1 MTLTNRGK
9 KLCDASGVSR
19 RQALKIG
26 AKGIGLGL
34 LGSGLGPLPPLF
46 GATSE
51 ALAATEGKILVVF
64 EWFGG
69 YDGLSTFVPYGD
81 DELYRRR
88 PTIGVREADVI
99 KVDEHF
105 GFQKS
110 MVGMHRLWE
119 EGNCAVIHGAG
130 YDQPSFSHFASS
142 SFWHTGAPNSGEAY
156 GWYGRTADALDP
168 SGSPNFLVNV
178 ASAQSLAVRAHEHV
192 PVVFQDPGAFRRDLF
207 HPQSPHVEKLGNGQA
222 ARGEIH
228 KFLLDVNQSAR
239 EASALVSEAWA
250 NYNQGRNTELRL
262 LDLDKVVALIENDF
276 PARLYYV
283 RLRNSLFDTHVNQES
298 PHNRQVQYCS
308 DAVWGFFEE
317 MKRLGKQEN
326 EVAVFVHSEFGRRV
340 PENTNLGTDHGTA
353 NVSFVLGGGVNG
365 GQYSTPPS
373 LTDLV
378 YGDNLQYTTDF
389 RRVYASLIEGYLGHS
404 RSEDILGGR
413 FDTLG
418 MFA

>member
-1 MTLTNRGK
+1 MTRRSD
-9 KLCDASGVSR
+9 KLCDDSGVSR

-26 AKGIGLGL
+26 GRGLALGL
-34 LGSGLGPLPPLF
+34 MGGGVSALPPLF
-46 GATSE
+46 GAASE
-51 ALAATEGKILVVF
+51 AVAATPGKILVVF

-81 DELYRRR
+81 DALYRQR
-88 PTIGVREADVI
+88 PTIGVREENVI

-110 MVGMHRLWE
+110 MLGMHRLWD
-119 EGNCAVIHGAG
+119 EGNVAVIHGAG
-130 YDQPSFSHFASS
+130 YDQPSFSHFTSS
-142 SFWHTGAPNSGEAY
+142 SYWHTGAPNSGEPY

-168 SGSPNFLVNV
+168 HGTPNYLVNI
-178 ASAQSLAVRAHEHV
+178 SSTQTLAVRAREHV
-192 PVVFQDPGAFRRDLF
+192 PVVFDDPTSFTRAVF
-207 HPQSPHVEKLGNGQA
+207 HPERPHVENLDRGQV
-222 ARGEIH
+222 ARNDVH
-228 KFLLDVNQSAR
+228 QFMLDVNRSAR
-239 EASALVSEAWA
+239 DASALVSQAWES
-250 NYNQGRNTELRL
+250 YNLTRNPDLRL

-283 RLRNSLFDTHVNQES
+283 RLQGSKFDTHVNQES

-317 MKRLGKQEN
+317 MKRIGKQD
-326 EVAVFVHSEFGRRV
+326 EVAIFVHSEFGRRV

-353 NVSFVLGGGVNG
+353 NVAFVLGGGVKG
-365 GQYSTPPS
+365 GQYSTPVS

-378 YGDNLQYTTDF
+378 LGENLRHTTDF
-389 RRVYASLIEGYLGHS
+389 RNVYATLIEEFLGH
-404 RSEDILGGR
+404 RKSEDILGEK
-413 FDTLG
+413 FKTLG

>member
-1 MTLTNRGK
+1 MDITNRSK
-9 KLCDASGVSR
+9 RLFDSAGVSR
-19 RQALKIG
+19 REALKIG
-26 AKGIGLGL
+26 ARGIGLGL
-34 LGSGLGPLPPLF
+34 LGSGIGPLPPLF
-46 GATSE
+46 GLTSE
-51 ALAATEGKILVVF
+51 AVAATQGKILVVF

-69 YDGLSTFVPYGD
+69 YDGLSTFVPYSN

-88 PTIGVREADVI
+88 PTIGVRERDVI

-110 MVGMHRLWE
+110 MVGMHRLWDD
-119 EGNCAVIHGAG
+119 GKLAVIHGAG
-130 YDQPSFSHFASS
+130 YEQPSFSHFASS

-168 SGSPNFLVNV
+168 NGTPNFLVNI
-178 ASAQSLAVRAHEHV
+178 SSTQSLAVRARDHV
-192 PVVFQDPGAFRRDLF
+192 PVVFDDPGGFRRDLF
-207 HPQSPHVEKLGNGQA
+207 SPQQPYVGKLGRGQA
-222 ARGEIH
+222 PRSDVH

-239 EASALVSEAWA
+239 EASALVNQAWED
-250 NYNQGRNTELRL
+250 YSRKRPSDLRL

-283 RLRNSLFDTHVNQES
+283 RLRGSLFDTHVNQES

-317 MKRLGKQEN
+317 MKRLGKQD
-326 EVAVFVHSEFGRRV
+326 EVAMFIHSEFGRRV
-340 PENTNLGTDHGTA
+340 PENTGLGTDHGTA
-353 NVSFVLGGGVNG
+353 NVSFVIGGGTQG
-365 GQYSTPPS
+365 GQYGTPPS
-373 LTDLV
+373 LTELV

-389 RRVYASLIEGYLGHS
+389 RRVYASLIEEYLGY
-404 RSEDILGGR
+404 RKSENVLGDKFESLR
-413 FDTLG
+413 

>member
-9 KLCDASGVSR
+9 KLCDSSGVSR

-26 AKGIGLGL
+26 ARGIGLGL

-88 PTIGVREADVI
+88 PTIGVREQDVL
-99 KVDEHF
+99 KADEHF

-110 MVGMHRLWE
+110 MVGMQRLWE
-119 EGNCAVIHGAG
+119 EGNCAVIHGCG
-130 YDQPSFSHFASS
+130 YEQPSFSHFASS

-168 SGSPNFLVNV
+168 TGSPNFLVNI

-192 PVVFQDPGAFRRDLF
+192 PVVFNDPGSFRRDFF
-207 HPQSPHVEKLGNGQA
+207 HPQSQYIDRLGNGQA
-222 ARGEIH
+222 ARSEIH

-239 EASALVSEAWA
+239 EASALVSQAWD
-250 NYNQGRNTELRL
+250 NYNSRPGGGARL

-298 PHNRQVQYCS
+298 PHNRQVQYCC

-317 MKRLGKQEN
+317 MKRLGKQD
-326 EVAVFVHSEFGRRV
+326 EVAVFIHSEFGRRV
-340 PENTNLGTDHGTA
+340 PENTSLGTDHGTA
-353 NVSFVLGGGVNG
+353 NVAFVLGGGVQG
-365 GQYSTPPS
+365 GQYGKPVS

-378 YGDNLQYTTDF
+378 LGDNLQYTTDF
-389 RRVYASLIEGYLGHS
+389 RRVYATLIDEYLGY
-404 RSEDILGGR
+404 RKSEDVLGGK

>member
-1 MTLTNRGK
+1 MTLTSRGK

-26 AKGIGLGL
+26 ARGIGLGL

-88 PTIGVREADVI
+88 PTIGVREKDVI

-119 EGNCAVIHGAG
+119 EGNCAVIHGCG

-168 SGSPNFLVNV
+168 TWALPTSWSTSRPRSRWRCGRTSTSRWSSTTRAGS
-178 ASAQSLAVRAHEHV
+178 
-192 PVVFQDPGAFRRDLF
+192 RRDLF
-207 HPQSPHVEKLGNGQA
+207 HPAAPVHRQAGQRA
-222 ARGEIH
+222 GRRSDVH

-239 EASALVSEAWA
+239 EASALVSQAWE
-250 NYNQGRNTELRL
+250 NYNEGTRE
-262 LDLDKVVALIENDF
+262 
-276 PARLYYV
+276 
-283 RLRNSLFDTHVNQES
+283 
-298 PHNRQVQYCS
+298 RQR
-308 DAVWGFFEE
+308 AVCW
-317 MKRLGKQEN
+317 
-326 EVAVFVHSEFGRRV
+326 
-340 PENTNLGTDHGTA
+340 T
-353 NVSFVLGGGVNG
+353 
-365 GQYSTPPS
+365 ST
-373 LTDLV
+373 
-378 YGDNLQYTTDF
+378 
-389 RRVYASLIEGYLGHS
+389 
-404 RSEDILGGR
+404 RSWR
-413 FDTLG
+413 
-418 MFA
+418 

>member
-1 MTLTNRGK
+1 MEITNRSK
-9 KLCDASGVSR
+9 RLFDSAGVSR
-19 RQALKIG
+19 REALKIG
-26 AKGIGLGL
+26 ARGIGLGM

-46 GATSE
+46 GLTSE
-51 ALAATEGKILVVF
+51 AVAATQGKILVVF

-69 YDGLSTFVPYGD
+69 YDGLSTFVPYGN

-88 PTIGVREADVI
+88 PTIGVREPDVI

-110 MVGMHRLWE
+110 MVGMHRLWDQ
-119 EGNCAVIHGAG
+119 GNLAVVHGAG
-130 YDQPSFSHFASS
+130 YEQPSFSHFASS

-168 SGSPNFLVNV
+168 QGSPNFLVNI
-178 ASAQSLAVRAHEHV
+178 SSTQSLAVRARDHV
-192 PVVFQDPGAFRRDLF
+192 PVVFQDPGGFRRDLF
-207 HPQSPHVEKLGNGQA
+207 HPQQAYAGKLGTGQA
-222 ARGEIH
+222 PRSEVH

-239 EASALVSEAWA
+239 EASALVSQAWES
-250 NYNQGRNTELRL
+250 YNQTRNSDLRL

-283 RLRNSLFDTHVNQES
+283 RLRGSLFDTHVNQES

-317 MKRLGKQEN
+317 MKRLGKQD
-326 EVAVFVHSEFGRRV
+326 EVAMFIHSEFGRRV
-340 PENTNLGTDHGTA
+340 PENTGRGTDHGTA
-353 NVSFVLGGGVNG
+353 NVSFLLGGGING
-365 GQYSTPPS
+365 GQYGAPPS
-373 LTDLV
+373 LTELV
-378 YGDNLQYTTDF
+378 HGDNLQYTTDF
-389 RRVYASLIEGYLGHS
+389 RRVYATLIDEYLGY
-404 RSEDILGGR
+404 RKSENVLGGK

>member
-1 MTLTNRGK
+1 MTMTSRSS
-9 KLCDASGVSR
+9 KLCEACGVSR

-26 AKGIGLGL
+26 ARGIGLGL
-34 LGSGLGPLPPLF
+34 LGGLSPLPPLF

-81 DELYRRR
+81 DALYRRR

-99 KVDEHF
+99 KVDDHF

-110 MVGMHRLWE
+110 MVGMHRLWD
-119 EGNCAVIHGAG
+119 EGNAAVIHGAG

-168 SGSPNFLVNV
+168 TGSPNFLVNI
-178 ASAQSLAVRAHEHV
+178 SPAQSLAVRAHEHV
-192 PVVFQDPGAFRRDLF
+192 PVVFNDPGAFRRDLF
-207 HPQSPHVEKLGNGQA
+207 HPQRAYIDKLGNGQA
-222 ARGEIH
+222 ARGDVH

-239 EASALVSEAWA
+239 EASALVSQAWE
-250 NYNQGRNTELRL
+250 NYTGTRNTDLRL

-317 MKRLGKQEN
+317 MKRLGKQD
-326 EVAVFVHSEFGRRV
+326 EVAIFIHSEFGRRV
-340 PENTNLGTDHGTA
+340 PENTSLGTDHGTA
-353 NVSFVLGGGVNG
+353 NVSFVLGGGVTG

-373 LTDLV
+373 LTELV
-378 YGDNLQYTTDF
+378 HGDNLQYTTDF
-389 RRVYASLIEGYLGHS
+389 RRVYATLIEEFLGYAKSEHVLGS
-404 RSEDILGGR
+404 RFE
-413 FDTLG
+413 TLG
-418 MFA
+418 MFT

>member
-1 MTLTNRGK
+1 MTNRSK
-9 KLCDASGVSR
+9 KLCDLSGVSR

-26 AKGIGLGL
+26 AQGIGLGL
-34 LGSGLGPLPPLF
+34 LGGIGPLPPLF

-51 ALAATEGKILVVF
+51 ALAATPGKILVVF

-81 DELYRRR
+81 DALYRHR

-99 KVDEHF
+99 KVDDHS
-105 GFQKS
+105 GFQPS
-110 MVGMHRLWE
+110 MVGMHRLWD
-119 EGNCAVIHGAG
+119 EGNLAVIHGAG

-142 SFWHTGAPNSGEAY
+142 SFWHTGAPNSGEPY

-168 SGSPNFLVNV
+168 TGSPNYLVNI
-178 ASAQSLAVRAHEHV
+178 AGAQSLAVRAREHV
-192 PVVFQDPGAFRRDLF
+192 PVVFDDPSAFRRDRF
-207 HPQSPHVEKLGNGQA
+207 HPQQHHLEKLGTGQD
-222 ARGEIH
+222 ARGDTH

-239 EASALVSEAWA
+239 EASALVRQAWE
-250 NYNQGRNTELRL
+250 NYNGTRNTDLRL
-262 LDLDKVVALIENDF
+262 LDLDKVVALIENEF

-317 MKRLGKQEN
+317 MKRLGKQD
-326 EVAVFVHSEFGRRV
+326 EVAILIHSEFGRRV
-340 PENTNLGTDHGTA
+340 PENTGLGTDHGTA
-353 NVSFVLGGGVNG
+353 NVSFVLGGGVTG
-365 GQYSTPPS
+365 GQYSRPPS
-373 LTDLV
+373 LTELV
-378 YGDNLQYTTDF
+378 LGDNLQHTTDF
-389 RRVYASLIEGYLGHS
+389 RRVYATLIEEFLGYSKSETVLG
-404 RSEDILGGR
+404 EK
-413 FDTLG
+413 FKTLG

>member
-1 MTLTNRGK
+1 MTRRSD
-9 KLCDASGVSR
+9 KLCDDSGVSR

-26 AKGIGLGL
+26 GRGLALGL
-34 LGSGLGPLPPLF
+34 MGGGVSALPPLF
-46 GATSE
+46 GAASE
-51 ALAATEGKILVVF
+51 AVAATPGKILVVF

-81 DELYRRR
+81 DALYRQR
-88 PTIGVREADVI
+88 PTIGVREENVI

-110 MVGMHRLWE
+110 MLGMHRLWD
-119 EGNCAVIHGAG
+119 EGNVAVIHGAG
-130 YDQPSFSHFASS
+130 YDQPSFSHFTSS
-142 SFWHTGAPNSGEAY
+142 SYWHTGAPNSGEPY

-168 SGSPNFLVNV
+168 HGTPNYLVNI
-178 ASAQSLAVRAHEHV
+178 SSTQTLAVRAREHV
-192 PVVFQDPGAFRRDLF
+192 PVVFDDPTSFTRAVF
-207 HPQSPHVEKLGNGQA
+207 HPERPHVENLDRGQV
-222 ARGEIH
+222 ARNDVH
-228 KFLLDVNQSAR
+228 QFMLDVNRSAR
-239 EASALVSEAWA
+239 DASALVSQAWES
-250 NYNQGRNTELRL
+250 YNLTRNPDLRL

-283 RLRNSLFDTHVNQES
+283 RLQGSLFDTHVNQES

-317 MKRLGKQEN
+317 MKRIGKQN
-326 EVAVFVHSEFGRRV
+326 EVAIFVHSEFGRRV

-353 NVSFVLGGGVNG
+353 NVAFVLGGGVKG
-365 GQYSTPPS
+365 GQYSTPVS

-378 YGDNLQYTTDF
+378 LGENLRHTTDF
-389 RRVYASLIEGYLGHS
+389 RNVYATLIEEFLGH
-404 RSEDILGGR
+404 RKSEDILGEK
-413 FDTLG
+413 FKTLG